1 MGMLEMKKKM
11 KRKAWRTTL
20 TEMKNVFYM
29 FHQLVGHGWGKDQ
42 GACRNTT
49 RNFSEVQG

>member
-1 MGMLEMKKKM
+1 MEMLEMKKK
-11 KRKAWRTTL
+11 RKAQTTTL

-42 GACRNTT
+42 GACRNT